1 MTFTYFPFFVGTAT
15 DPSVMAGSEM
25 FITGHI
31 WVPRFADLIKL
42 KGSPCNKK
50 SHIDSQ
56 EAIQFIE
63 LIRLWHV
70 VKYATAAN
78 L

>member
-1 MTFTYFPFFVGTAT
+1 MKDDFHVFSIFRRCCVMT
-15 DPSVMAGSEM
+15 GSEM
-25 FITGHI
+25 FVSGHI

-63 LIRLWHV
+63 LILLCHV

>member
-1 MTFTYFPFFVGTAT
+1 MT
-15 DPSVMAGSEM
+15 GSEM
-25 FITGHI
+25 FVSGHI
-31 WVPRFADLIKL
+31 WVPRFADLINL

-63 LIRLWHV
+63 VNLTHSFDNIELILLCHV